1 MDKKKVMIF
10 AAIFIL
16 LAAAAA
22 VVIIMAGKGISDISV
37 IHGSELINGFT
48 EKDEEQVLLVDYC
61 KKTVATVGGDG
72 YSETV
77 LYQNRDGSCEVH
89 YYSKYEYDK
98 AEKHSGYSVDPA
110 VIDAAYKIIND
121 NRMVQWNHKYDSFG
135 MEGAEY
141 ILKFRGSGGEY
152 IRCSSE
158 HMPDDGLSIMGSVNA
173 LLNDYVNETGVQ
185 LE

>member
-1 MDKKKVMIF
+1 MNKMKKVIL
-10 AAIFIL
+10 AAIFF

-22 VVIIMAGKGISDISV
+22 VMVVFMVNKNENDIK
-37 IHGSELINGFT
+37 GSELINGYT
-48 EKDEEQVLLVDYC
+48 DKDEEQVLLVDYC

-89 YYSKYEYDK
+89 FYSKYEYDK
-98 AEKHSGYSVDPA
+98 AEKHSGYTVDPA
-110 VIDAAYKIIND
+110 VIEAVYKIIND
-121 NRMVQWNHKYDSFG
+121 NKIMQWNDKYNSFG

-141 ILKFRGSGGEY
+141 VLKFRGNGGEY
-152 IRCSSE
+152 IRCTSE

-173 LLNDYVNETGVQ
+173 LLIDFVEQTGTE
-185 LE
+185 LK